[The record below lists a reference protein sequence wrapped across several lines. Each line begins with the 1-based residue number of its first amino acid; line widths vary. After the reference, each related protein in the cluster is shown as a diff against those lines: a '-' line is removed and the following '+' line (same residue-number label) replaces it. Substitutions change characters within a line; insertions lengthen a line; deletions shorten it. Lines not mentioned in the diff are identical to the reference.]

1 MPAPADLETRLNE
14 RIQAQEKQIQ
24 ELQKQNSSYSARV
37 KELIE
42 KRDHLWDCIDDLK
55 DELKG
60 KKEELRDVRG
70 SRVEHRRAEA
80 ALREELG
87 LLRRQLRDQD
97 ERVAEATTEAN
108 EKAEQA
114 TMKQEELQ
122 KTVERLEKRLQ
133 ERRKQVMD
141 QQVGLSVASTEF
153 DRKQAL
159 LKSTVVELRRRL
171 QQQNERV
178 LDQQASLAQATAESS
193 ERTRDA
199 MAKQALLQ
207 ENVEQLE
214 MRLREQSKAFEE
226 ERVQLMQQASTRQSN
241 VQAELS
247 SSLDQAIPQLR
258 SLLSAYDRVRGSEK
272 QPAKGKQKQTSTAR
286 TFFEKATD
294 SELEKRLKEQEKAFD
309 QERAQLLEQA
319 SDAAKTQRDVVRQY
333 LMEREGI
340 LTCPISLD
348 LFEFPVVA
356 GCENP
361 SAEGRSAHCA
371 VDD

>member
-1 MPAPADLETRLNE
+1 
-14 RIQAQEKQIQ
+14 
-24 ELQKQNSSYSARV
+24 
-37 KELIE
+37 
-42 KRDHLWDCIDDLK
+42 
-55 DELKG
+55 
-60 KKEELRDVRG
+60 
-70 SRVEHRRAEA
+70 
-80 ALREELG
+80 
-87 LLRRQLRDQD
+87 
-97 ERVAEATTEAN
+97 
-108 EKAEQA
+108 
-114 TMKQEELQ
+114 
-122 KTVERLEKRLQ
+122 
-133 ERRKQVMD
+133 
-141 QQVGLSVASTEF
+141 
-153 DRKQAL
+153 
-159 LKSTVVELRRRL
+159 VVELRRRL

-356 GCENP
+356 GCCGKTFSSDGLRESISRGPLCPVWTINVDSP
-361 SAEGRSAHCA
+361 QSRHDEAGRDSPKRALCA
-371 VDD
+371 GHVEPRGVGSSTT